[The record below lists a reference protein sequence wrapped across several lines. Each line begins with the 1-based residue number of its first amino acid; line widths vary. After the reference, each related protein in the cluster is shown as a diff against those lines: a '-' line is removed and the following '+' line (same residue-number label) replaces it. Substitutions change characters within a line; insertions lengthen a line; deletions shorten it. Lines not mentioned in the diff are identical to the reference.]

1 VNAQRLVGLV
11 LLVVGIILLFVGI
24 NASESFVDQMSEM
37 FRGRFTDRTM
47 LYIIGGAV
55 MSIVGV
61 ALLAVG
67 GRRN

>member
-1 VNAQRLVGLV
+1 
-11 LLVVGIILLFVGI
+11 
-24 NASESFVDQMSEM
+24 MSEM